1 MRWFM
6 VYMLQ
11 EFDINNSLL
20 IWDGLLS
27 SEIDMS
33 KYLYYT
39 CLAVLFIKREELM
52 ESPNSIYEIQK
63 MNLKPESIL

>member
-11 EFDINNSLL
+11 EFDINKSLL

-27 SEIDMS
+27 SEIGMS
-33 KYLYYT
+33 KYLYYI
-39 CLAVLFIKREELM
+39 CLAVLVIKREELM
-52 ESPNSIYEIQK
+52 ENPNSIYEIQ
-63 MNLKPESIL
+63 